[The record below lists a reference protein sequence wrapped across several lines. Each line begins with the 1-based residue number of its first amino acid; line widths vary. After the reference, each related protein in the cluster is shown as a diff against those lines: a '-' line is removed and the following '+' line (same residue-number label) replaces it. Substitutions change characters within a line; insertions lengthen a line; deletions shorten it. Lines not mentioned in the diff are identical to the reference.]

1 MTTADLINQTLVK
14 HTVASLQS
22 SGIDASGITNV
33 VSALTHI
40 ANASDVFF
48 LVTMGVLV
56 FMMQWGFAMLEGGQV
71 RKKNV
76 NNVMMKNMV
85 DWLIGCVAWL
95 LIGSV
100 LCASGFDISAYLSWW
115 GKIFGTAPFMV
126 NNGLELAN
134 WFFGLVFAATAATI
148 VSGGV
153 AERIK
158 FGAYVII
165 SIIITALLYPLFVYL
180 GPWGA
185 SIVPWHDYAGSLVV
199 HGLGGFLA
207 LGAIIALGPRVG
219 RFVNGK
225 AIPILGHNIPMS
237 VFGAFALAIGWYG
250 FNVGS
255 SLALGDVS
263 GLVCTTTTL
272 AMAGGGIGALLM
284 SKNDVLFTANGL
296 VAGLV
301 AICSGTDIVSPIGG
315 LLIGLIAGAQVPLVY
330 KLVEN
335 AGLDDVCGVVPVHG
349 TAGVVGAILAGIF
362 GMTALGG
369 TGDVSL
375 VNQIIASV
383 FCIVYGTGLGF
394 ILAKLTGLV
403 MGGLRVSEEDEKRG
417 LDLAEH
423 SLSAYPEEEMV

>member
-1 MTTADLINQTLVK
+1 MATADLINQTLVNN
-14 HTVASLQS
+14 TIASLQS
-22 SGIDASGITNV
+22 AGIDTAGATNV
-33 VSALTHI
+33 VNALTTM

-48 LVTMGVLV
+48 LVVMGVLV

-85 DWLIGCVAWL
+85 DWLIGCVSWL
-95 LIGSV
+95 FIGGV
-100 LCASGFDISAYLSWW
+100 LCASINPSDFISWW
-115 GKIFGTAPFMV
+115 HQIFGTDWS
-126 NNGLELAN
+126 NNGLDLAN

-158 FGAYVII
+158 FGAYVLI
-165 SIIITALLYPLFVYL
+165 SIVITALLYPLFVYL

-207 LGAIIALGPRVG
+207 LGAIAALGPRVG
-219 RFVNGK
+219 RFLDGK
-225 AIPILGHNIPMS
+225 SVPILGHNIPMA

-255 SLALGDVS
+255 SLALGDIS
-263 GLVCTTTTL
+263 GLVCATTTL

-284 SKNDVLFTANGL
+284 SKKDVLFTANGL

-301 AICSGTDIVSPIGG
+301 AICAGTDIVSPIGG
-315 LLIGLIAGAQVPLVY
+315 LLIGLIAGAQVPIVY

-349 TAGVVGAILAGIF
+349 TAGVVGAILAGVF

-394 ILAKLTGLV
+394 VLAKIAGIFT
-403 MGGLRVSEEDEKRG
+403 GGLRVSEEDEKRG

-423 SLSAYPEEEMV
+423 RLSAYPEEEMV

>member
-1 MTTADLINQTLVK
+1 MATADLLANATDINSIVQ
-14 HTVASLQS
+14 
-22 SGIDASGITNV
+22 
-33 VSALTHI
+33 ALTVM

-48 LVTMGVLV
+48 LVVMGVLV

-85 DWLIGCVAWL
+85 DWFIGCVSWL
-95 LIGSV
+95 LIGGV
-100 LCASGFDISAYLSWW
+100 LYASINPADFIDWW
-115 GKIFGTAPFMV
+115 SKIFSASPFLV
-126 NNGLELAN
+126 DNGLELAN
-134 WFFGLVFAATAATI
+134 WFFGLVFCATAATI

-158 FGAYVII
+158 FSAYVLI
-165 SIIITALLYPLFVYL
+165 SLIITAFLYPFFVYL

-185 SIVPWHDYAGSLVV
+185 GIVPWHDYAGSLVV

-207 LGAIIALGPRVG
+207 LGAIMALGPRVG

-225 AIPILGHNIPMS
+225 PVPILGHNIPMA
-237 VFGAFALAIGWYG
+237 VFGALALAIGWYG

-255 SLALGDVS
+255 SLALGDIS
-263 GLVCTTTTL
+263 GLVCATTTL
-272 AMAGGGIGALLM
+272 AMAGGGIGALIA
-284 SKNDVLFTANGL
+284 SKKDVLFTANGI

-315 LLIGLIAGAQVPLVY
+315 LLIGLIAGLQVPIVY
-330 KLVEN
+330 RLLEKY
-335 AGLDDVCGVVPVHG
+335 GIDDVCGVVPVHG

-369 TGDVSL
+369 TGDVNL
-375 VNQIIASV
+375 VEQIIASI
-383 FCIVYGTGLGF
+383 FCIIYGTGLGF
-394 ILAKLTGLV
+394 ILAKIVGIVL
-403 MGGLRVSEEDEKRG
+403 GGLRVSEEEEKIG

-423 SLSAYPEEEMV
+423 KMPAYPEETVL